1 MHEKGF
7 SFERFIEF
15 CEFKREA
22 RQIPICRH
30 VISFVKIKEYGLRKS
45 DEVGLAETRNMRG
58 DSLLLNE
65 TSNC

>member
-30 VISFVKIKEYGLRKS
+30 VISFVKIKENGLRKS
-45 DEVGLAETRNMRG
+45 DEVGLGGN
-58 DSLLLNE
+58 
-65 TSNC
+65 